1 VIHSD
6 AATHGNA
13 DAVPVEAGRSTGLTA
28 DDLQTYIEVHGIA
41 ARLVLDLGDTS
52 TVPLAA
58 AALGV
63 ETERIIKSLLLLVR
77 LPGRGDPPRGGTGY
91 LNPQPVLVISNG
103 ERRVD
108 YRAIAAHFGVGRKKV
123 EFAPADVVL
132 ALFGYPAGGVPPFG
146 HRTPVPVIL
155 DPAVLALPGG
165 DAATVYGGGGDDS
178 TMLEI
183 TVGELRRVVQPEIL
197 DTSCAPPAVG

>member
-1 VIHSD
+1 MTHSPASIHAKPD
-6 AATHGNA
+6 
-13 DAVPVEAGRSTGLTA
+13 PVLSP
-28 DDLQTYIEVHGIA
+28 DDLQAYIEAHRIT
-41 ARLVLDLGDTS
+41 ARLVRGLGDTS

-63 ETERIIKSLLLLVR
+63 ETERIIKSLLLLVTV
-77 LPGRGDPPRGGTGY
+77 PGCGDPPTGSTAHPS
-91 LNPQPVLVISNG
+91 PQPVLVISNG

-108 YRAIAAHFGVGRKKV
+108 YRAIGAHFGVSRKKV
-123 EFAPADVVL
+123 EFAPAAVVL

-146 HRTPVPVIL
+146 HRTSVPVIL
-155 DPAVLALPGG
+155 DPAVLGLPGG

-183 TVGELRRVVQPEIL
+183 TVGELRRVAQPEIL
-197 DTSCAPPAVG
+197 DTSTVPASDG

>member
-6 AATHGNA
+6 AATHGSA
-13 DAVPVEAGRSTGLTA
+13 DAVLTP
-28 DDLQTYIEVHGIA
+28 DDLQTYIEAHAIA
-41 ARLVLDLGDTS
+41 AGLVRDLGDTS

-63 ETERIIKSLLLLVR
+63 ETERIIKSLLLLVK
-77 LPGRGDPPRGGTGY
+77 LPGRGDS
-91 LNPQPVLVISNG
+91 PQPVLVISNG

-155 DPAVLALPGG
+155 DAAVLALARG
-165 DAATVYGGGGDDS
+165 DKATVYGGGGDDS

-183 TVGELRRVVQPEIL
+183 TVGELRRVLQPEIL
-197 DTSCAPPAVG
+197 LAQQMARRGDTSCAPPAVG

>member
-1 VIHSD
+1 VT
-6 AATHGNA
+6 AAAALTQ
-13 DAVPVEAGRSTGLTA
+13 STAERVLTP
-28 DDLQTYIEVHGIA
+28 DELQSYIMAHGIVA
-41 ARLVLDLGDTS
+41 CLVRDLGDTS

-77 LPGRGDPPRGGTGY
+77 LPGGRSD
-91 LNPQPVLVISNG
+91 PQPVLVISNG

-108 YRAIAAHFGVGRKKV
+108 YRAIGAHFGVSRKKV
-123 EFAPADVVL
+123 EFAPAAVVL
-132 ALFGYPAGGVPPFG
+132 AFCGYPAGGVPPFG
-146 HRTPVPVIL
+146 HRTPVPVL
-155 DPAVLALPGG
+155 LAAAVLALPEG

-197 DTSCAPPAVG
+197 DTSSAPSAGG

>member
-1 VIHSD
+1 VTS
-6 AATHGNA
+6 AATQGTA
-13 DAVPVEAGRSTGLTA
+13 DGMLTP
-28 DDLQTYIEVHGIA
+28 DDLQAYIAAQGIT
-41 ARLVLDLGDTS
+41 ARLVRDLGDTS

-77 LPGRGDPPRGGTGY
+77 LPGRRGD
-91 LNPQPVLVISNG
+91 PQPVLVISNG

-108 YRAIAAHFGVGRKKV
+108 YRAIGAHFGVSRKKV
-123 EFAPADVVL
+123 EFASAALVL
-132 ALFGYPAGGVPPFG
+132 SLCGYPAGGVPPFG
-146 HRTPVPVIL
+146 HRTPVPVLL
-155 DPAVLALPGG
+155 DVSVLGLRGG
-165 DAATVYGGGGDDS
+165 DAAMVYGGGGDDS

-197 DTSCAPPAVG
+197 DNGYAPLSVGG

>member
-1 VIHSD
+1 L
-6 AATHGNA
+6 
-13 DAVPVEAGRSTGLTA
+13 EE
-28 DDLQTYIEVHGIA
+28 YIAVHGITA
-41 ARLVLDLGDTS
+41 CLVRNLGDTS

-63 ETERIIKSLLLLVR
+63 ETERIIKSLLLLVK
-77 LPGRGDPPRGGTGY
+77 LPGCGDS
-91 LNPQPVLVISNG
+91 PQPVLVISNG

-155 DPAVLALPGG
+155 DAAVLALAGG
-165 DAATVYGGGGDDS
+165 DKATVYGGGGDDS

-183 TVGELRRVVQPEIL
+183 TVGELRRVLQPEIL
-197 DTSCAPPAVG
+197 LAQQMARRGDTSCAPPAVG

>member
-1 VIHSD
+1 MTHSSALSHSG
-6 AATHGNA
+6 AAVA
-13 DAVPVEAGRSTGLTA
+13 LTP
-28 DDLQTYIEVHGIA
+28 DDLQDHIDVHGIA
-41 ARLVLDLGDTS
+41 AWLVRGLGDTS

-77 LPGRGDPPRGGTGY
+77 LPGGGD
-91 LNPQPVLVISNG
+91 NPQPVLVISNG

-108 YRAIAAHFGVGRKKV
+108 YRAVAARFGVSRKKV
-123 EFAPADVVL
+123 ELAPADVVL

-146 HRTPVPVIL
+146 HRTLVPVIL
-155 DPAVLALPGG
+155 DVAVLALPGG
-165 DAATVYGGGGDDS
+165 DTATVYGGGGDDS

-197 DTSCAPPAVG
+197 DTSSAPPLGG